1 MTRTNA
7 MQTSIGPALRR
18 EWQRLSGKPG
28 GKWLFSRLL
37 GRIVPYSGTI
47 GARIESLEPGLCTVS
62 LRDRRGVRNH
72 LRSVHAMALANL
84 AELVTGLA
92 LMNSLPAG
100 ARGILAGFSIDY
112 LKKAR
117 GQLSAACRCE
127 IPPDNAEREYLLT
140 GEIRDADGVVVA
152 TAQARWLVGPV
163 TPA

>member
-1 MTRTNA
+1 MSS
-7 MQTSIGPALRR
+7 SIGPTLRQQWR
-18 EWQRLSGKPG
+18 RMSGKPG

-37 GRIVPYSGTI
+37 GRIVPYSGSI
-47 GARIESLEPGLCTVS
+47 GARIDTLEPGHCVVL
-62 LRDRRGVRNH
+62 LHDRRAVRNH

-117 GQLSAACRCE
+117 GRLTATCHCE
-127 IPPDNAEREYLLT
+127 VPADAGEREYLLT
-140 GEIRDADGVVVA
+140 GEIRDADGTVVA
-152 TAQARWLVGPV
+152 AARARWLVGPEQA
-163 TPA
+163 T